1 MNIKTKNTITA
12 LILVAIAIGIY
23 VAAVMQAIS

>member
-1 MNIKTKNTITA
+1 MNIKTKNTVTA
-12 LILVAIAIGIY
+12 LVLAGIAIGIY